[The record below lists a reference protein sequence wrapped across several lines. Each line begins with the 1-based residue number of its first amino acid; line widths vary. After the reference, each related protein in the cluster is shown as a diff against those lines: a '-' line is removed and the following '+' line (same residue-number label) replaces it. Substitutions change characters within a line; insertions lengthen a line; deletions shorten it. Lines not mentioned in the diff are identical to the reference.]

1 MGTPAIPDLGKQCS
15 VDDCKLIDFLPF
27 TCDSCHKVFCLEHR
41 GYSTHQCPNANRND
55 VTVVVCPLC
64 AKGVHLVPD
73 QDPNI
78 TWESHVNTDCDPSNY
93 DKVTKKKKCP
103 VKGCKETL
111 TFSNTIKCRDC
122 TVDHCLKHRFGP
134 DHSCP
139 GPKKPEPALPFW
151 RVPTTKKQNPPP
163 KRASH
168 APAPAPAASSVKA
181 SAEAGIAKLSGP
193 SSGQGASTSTSGQVE
208 KVHEKKGVMNV
219 TLDVCPKCSKGF
231 RDPVAL
237 VEHSSSLSP
246 YRRDSKA
253 GGAFQELPLIRFLSL
268 SSLLELREF
277 RGLEGKEA
285 ESVVLEET
293 GKAFVTLLVLC
304 CFCPGLRTRSRQPVK
319 RYKKLIADIFP
330 RSPDEEPN
338 DRKIAKLCEY
348 AVRNPLRLPR
358 LLYPQVFGYLQKDGT
373 YMFSLE
379 KFIPKLC
386 QLAQEVGEDTR
397 VEPLRSAA
405 LQTLSAMVWFM
416 GRYSYMS
423 PEFDHIVSVVLENY
437 GGLGKDSQ
445 NPNQNRVQEVLRDER
460 NISPN
465 ALVKVPSWKS
475 IVDEKGE
482 LTVTAEEAK
491 SPSFWSRVCLH
502 NMAKLAKEAT
512 TMRRILESLFRCFD
526 NENLWLASRG
536 VAFPVLKDMQ
546 TIIDDSGEITHFL
559 LSVLVKHLD
568 HKNVLKRPH
577 MQLDILDVTTSLT
590 RETKIKPSFA
600 IVGAIND
607 ILRHLRKAIHNS
619 VTDANLGAD
628 TITWHRK
635 FQEAVDECLVE
646 LSSKVGDASPIFD
659 IMAAMLENISNIKVI
674 AQTTVAAVYR
684 TAQAFPESLFHQ
696 LLPAM
701 IHQDNETRI
710 GAHRIFSVVLVPSSV
725 CPQPTPNKNIDPKN
739 VLRSLSRNVSV
750 FSSSAALFQKM
761 KRDKTTVGKEKIHN
775 EVEQPKINN
784 VGMMNRIK
792 STYSRTYS
800 IKIPVSQVGTTD
812 NDTVTLRLSSHQI
825 SLLLSSI
832 WAQSISPD
840 NTPENYVAI
849 SHTYSLVL
857 IYSRGK
863 NSSRE
868 ALIRSFQLAFSLLN
882 ISLAEGGSLPPSRR
896 RSLYTLA
903 TSMIIISGKAFGVV
917 PLVPLAKSALASK
930 MVDPFLCLVDD
941 CKLTV
946 GAGSDH
952 IKDGYGSKEDNR
964 AALKSLSEINLT
976 KDQSAESLAT
986 AIVKHL
992 ETAVGSEITSIEE
1005 ELLHRFVPDDVCPIS
1020 YGSIDILLNKGH
1032 PKDEVARLFSLD
1044 DSPTKQNSDMEL
1056 EMSDLISVDQL
1067 LESVMESAQ
1076 QFGRMSVCCAPKMS
1090 FMEMTNHFEELG
1102 IGKETK
1108 MSDVMGMQ
1116 DKPEHQNTGI
1126 HSAGNSF
1133 MEQSAAPAVSKP
1145 GSDVPS
1151 SFRLPVA
1158 NPYDNFLRAARS

>member
-1 MGTPAIPDLGKQCS
+1 M
-15 VDDCKLIDFLPF
+15 
-27 TCDSCHKVFCLEHR
+27 
-41 GYSTHQCPNANRND
+41 
-55 VTVVVCPLC
+55 PLF
-64 AKGVHLVPD
+64 A
-73 QDPNI
+73 
-78 TWESHVNTDCDPSNY
+78 
-93 DKVTKKKKCP
+93 
-103 VKGCKETL
+103 
-111 TFSNTIKCRDC
+111 
-122 TVDHCLKHRFGP
+122 
-134 DHSCP
+134 
-139 GPKKPEPALPFW
+139 
-151 RVPTTKKQNPPP
+151 
-163 KRASH
+163 
-168 APAPAPAASSVKA
+168 
-181 SAEAGIAKLSGP
+181 
-193 SSGQGASTSTSGQVE
+193 
-208 KVHEKKGVMNV
+208 
-219 TLDVCPKCSKGF
+219 
-231 RDPVAL
+231 
-237 VEHSSSLSP
+237 
-246 YRRDSKA
+246 
-253 GGAFQELPLIRFLSL
+253 
-268 SSLLELREF
+268 SSLL
-277 RGLEGKEA
+277 
-285 ESVVLEET
+285 T
-293 GKAFVTLLVLC
+293 IMHTLLDE
-304 CFCPGLRTRSRQPVK
+304 TRQ
-319 RYKKLIADIFP
+319 
-330 RSPDEEPN
+330 DEMQIVGCQTLFDFVN
-338 DRKIAKLCEY
+338 S
-348 AVRNPLRLPR
+348 
-358 LLYPQVFGYLQKDGT
+358 QKDGT

-386 QLAQEVGEDTR
+386 QLAQEVGEDRR

-568 HKNVLKRPH
+568 HRNVLKRPD

-600 IVGAIND
+600 IVSAIND

-628 TITWHRK
+628 AITWNRK

-684 TAQAFPESLFHQ
+684 TAQVIASLPHMAYNNKAFPESLFHQ

-701 IHQDNETRI
+701 VHQDNETRI

-725 CPQPTPNKNIDPKN
+725 CPQPTPNNNIDPKN
-739 VLRSLSRNVSV
+739 VPRSLSRNVSV

-761 KRDKTTVGKEKIHN
+761 KRDKTTVGKEKVHN

-882 ISLAEGGSLPPSRR
+882 ISLAEGGSLAPSRR

-952 IKDGYGSKEDNR
+952 IKNGYGSKEDNR

-976 KDQSAESLAT
+976 NDQSAESLAA

-1020 YGSIDILLNKGH
+1020 YGSIDILLNNGR
-1032 PKDEVARLFSLD
+1032 PKAEVARLFSLD
-1044 DSPTKQNSDMEL
+1044 DSPTKQNSEMEL
-1056 EMSDLISVDQL
+1056 EMSDLLTVDQL

-1076 QFGRMSVCCAPKMS
+1076 QFGRMSVCNAPKMS

-1102 IGKETK
+1102 MGKETK

-1116 DKPEHQNTGI
+1116 DKPEHQNTGFQ
-1126 HSAGNSF
+1126 SQAGNSL
-1133 MEQSAAPAVSKP
+1133 MEQTVVPAVSKP